1 MKVTIDRREED
12 LLVAILPGGECIS
25 FDKKLCPEAKEG
37 DVIVIEVSKEDTE
50 DKKKSIEE
58 KLNRL
63 KNRNFDK

>member
-37 DVIVIEVSKEDTE
+37 DIITVEVSKEETVE
-50 DKKKSIEE
+50 AKKRIFE

-63 KNRNFDK
+63 KKTTSDK

>member
-37 DVIVIEVSKEDTE
+37 DVIVIEVSKEDTME
-50 DKKKSIEE
+50 AEKRIFG

-63 KNRNFDK
+63 KKTTSDK

>member
-50 DKKKSIEE
+50 DKKKNIEE